1 MFPKDCSESR
11 ISCNLQFAPNRD
23 IGNTGQLH
31 VQCWLSNF
39 GKLKPIEGDISMKK
53 VFLMGAVLLLGT
65 ALTFGQDTNS
75 GSSSSSQTGAS
86 ASSQTSSPANQNGTT
101 TTRQQTTTTTEQT
114 TSGNA
119 IRGCLSGSSGNWMLT
134 DATGVSYQLRGG
146 DESQLSANMN
156 KEVEV
161 MGTPGTSASASASN
175 SPDNSAGAN
184 AGSTGN
190 TPDNNTGS
198 AGNSTAHA
206 SATSTKTLDVTSVRK
221 VADSCSNTNQTA
233 PQQ

>member
-1 MFPKDCSESR
+1 
-11 ISCNLQFAPNRD
+11 
-23 IGNTGQLH
+23 
-31 VQCWLSNF
+31 
-39 GKLKPIEGDISMKK
+39 MKK

-65 ALTFGQDTNS
+65 ALTFAQDTNS
-75 GSSSSSQTGAS
+75 GSSSSQTGAS
-86 ASSQTSSPANQNGTT
+86 ASSQTGTTGASSQTSSPADQTGTT
-101 TTRQQTTTTTEQT
+101 TTKQQTTTTTEQT

-134 DATGVSYQLRGG
+134 DATGVSYRLLGS
-146 DESQLSANMN
+146 DSQLSDNVN

-175 SPDNSAGAN
+175 SPDTSAGAS
-184 AGSTGN
+184 AGSASS
-190 TPDNNTGS
+190 TPDNSTGA

-206 SATSTKTLDVTSVRK
+206 TASSTKTLDVTSVRK
-221 VADSCSNTNQTA
+221 VADSCSNANQTV